1 MMKFKDTFYDK
12 KVRYFCISIA
22 LLLLGVAAFFIFGFH
37 GDLNVRGGSIVTYP
51 YTGTIEMK
59 DVQLTLNEALE
70 NPVNL
75 RTSISTNDENRDV
88 YKRQEYGSSKCR
100 IQRAAGNVSD

>member
-51 YTGTIEMK
+51 YTC
-59 DVQLTLNEALE
+59 LLY
-70 NPVNL
+70 
-75 RTSISTNDENRDV
+75 TSRCV
-88 YKRQEYGSSKCR
+88 
-100 IQRAAGNVSD
+100 